1 MAVNAYLIIDGIEG
15 PSKSKS
21 KAIDVMS
28 FSFGT
33 SRMTMIS
40 AASGGEMKSG
50 KTDFTD
56 VNIMKVL
63 DKTSTD
69 LWASCVKATFLKKVE
84 LFYDKPV
91 NGKQED
97 YFKIELE
104 DALITSIQ
112 FSGSSEHPVESL
124 SFTFSKIKVSYNPEE
139 DGALKGFIDRG
150 YDVQTLEKW

>member
-1 MAVNAYLIIDGIEG
+1 MAVNAYLVIDGIEG

-56 VNIMKVL
+56 VSIMKVL

-104 DALITSIQ
+104 DALITNIQ